1 MRFQLPHP
9 FVLLLGAVGVA
20 AALTWVIPAG
30 EYQRRTDADTG
41 RTVVIAGT
49 YERLDAAPVGPMA
62 AVLAVPRGII
72 AGADVILTILFVG
85 GAFALLDATGAL
97 ARLVGALVGATR
109 RPRTIVVAVSLAFAT
124 LGALEN
130 MQEEIV
136 ALAPVLILLSR
147 GLGFGHITAV
157 AMSIGAA
164 VVGAAFGP
172 TNPFQTGIALR
183 FAELPPVTMPALR
196 FGLLAAAVA
205 TWIAWTLAM
214 AARDD
219 VRPTGIGGG
228 NPSGIGGGNPLG
240 LPASEP
246 ATRRDAVLLALV
258 LLPFVP
264 YVYGVLQF
272 DWGFNELSALFLVS
286 GFAVGLVSGRDLTA
300 TTTGLLKG
308 MEAMLAAGLFVGVA
322 RAISVVMTDG
332 RIIDTILYSL
342 AVPLAQFPGTVAT
355 LLMVP
360 AHAVLHL
367 AVPSV
372 SGQAVLTMPIMAPLS
387 DLLGVSRDAA
397 VIAYQTGAGLS
408 DMLVPTNGAVLAVLL
423 SAGVPYGRWLRFALP
438 GALLV
443 GLIGAIGIFLS
454 A

>member
-1 MRFQLPHP
+1 MMRLQLPHP
-9 FVLLLGAVGVA
+9 FVLLLGAVGIA
-20 AALTWVIPAG
+20 AALTWIIPAG

-49 YERLDAAPVGPMA
+49 YAPVNAAPVGPMA

-109 RPRTIVVAVSLAFAT
+109 RPRTIVVAVSLGFAT

-147 GLGFGHITAV
+147 GLGFGNVTAV

-164 VVGAAFGP
+164 AVGAAFGP

-183 FAELPPVTMPALR
+183 FAELPPVTIPAIR
-196 FGLLAAAVA
+196 FGLMAAAVA

-214 AARDD
+214 ASRDD
-219 VRPTGIGGG
+219 VKGEVRAIST
-228 NPSGIGGGNPLG
+228 
-240 LPASEP
+240 EP
-246 ATRRDAVLLALV
+246 ATRRDALLLALV

-264 YVYGVLQF
+264 YVYGVLQL
-272 DWGFNELSALFLVS
+272 DWGFNELSALFLVA

-300 TTTGLLKG
+300 TTTGFLKG

-342 AVPLAQFPGTVAT
+342 AVPLAQFPGTIAT

-360 AHAVLHL
+360 MHAVLHL

-423 SAGVPYGRWLRFALP
+423 SAGVPYGRWLRFAAP
-438 GALLV
+438 GVVLV
-443 GLIGAIGIFLS
+443 GVIGAIGIILS